1 LLALGS
7 EESLLIVDLGSEMV
21 DVRIPIPGVSDIYW
35 LDDKTMVIGSKNG
48 VWGRISIDA
57 NELVASAQRNLVR
70 GFTNDEC
77 AIYRIDPCPSLE
89 EIRGR

>member
-1 LLALGS
+1 
-7 EESLLIVDLGSEMV
+7 MV
-21 DVRIPIPGVSDIYW
+21 DVRIPIPSVSDIYW

-89 EIRGR
+89 EMRGR